1 MVLETTVVST
11 RRNSDLG
18 VAKSGSDRMGDINY
32 RSVFQSCMLLEVR
45 LSRSSVQPR
54 EIPHLIKGCFESMG
68 GRGMYWIPQNPC
80 FFFKAEYWV

>member
-1 MVLETTVVST
+1 
-11 RRNSDLG
+11 
-18 VAKSGSDRMGDINY
+18 
-32 RSVFQSCMLLEVR
+32 MLLEVR

-54 EIPHLIKGCFESMG
+54 EIPQLIKGCFESMG